1 MPVPSRWL
9 QLLPGDS
16 SQTPQPVLV
25 AAGKPCAVGPRLA
38 SVVCDP
44 ETFVNSEANTEFH
57 VDSQMENSR
66 HTMDCRFPYAVF
78 TVHFLKLGFNFS
90 M

>member
-1 MPVPSRWL
+1 MTVPSRSAAAAAWRL
-9 QLLPGDS
+9 EPDS
-16 SQTPQPVLV
+16 TPVLV
-25 AAGKPCAVGPRLA
+25 AAGKPCAVGLRLA

-44 ETFVNSEANTEFH
+44 ETFVNSEANTKFH